1 MATLSVTIKE
11 SIKLNGRERGSE
23 ISMDV
28 TSITQVMHRIV
39 SLPADGGS
47 TATQTTIGNFRTAVT
62 TADSSMVDDDVR
74 YIRVTNLDESNPITL
89 NLQLAANG
97 GVDASTNASF
107 LLEAGKTL
115 ILNKAAGLAAVD
127 DDQATAITSLVDLE
141 SIIAINDNNSDV
153 DLEIFV
159 ASV

>member
-28 TSITQVMHRIV
+28 SSITQVMHRIV

-74 YIRVTNLDESNPITL
+74 YIRVTNLDESNSITL

-97 GVDASTNASF
+97 GVDASTNASL

-115 ILNKAAGLAAVD
+115 ILNKAVGLAAVD

-141 SIIAINDNNSDV
+141 SIIAINDNNADV
-153 DLEIFV
+153 DLEVFV